1 MHSESVTVFVGNTEY
16 RPDTRVVQVLLD
28 GEGSL
33 RDMIGGLLELLL
45 WRAIKNRQSGFILI
59 LCLLEQQQKVQ
70 R

>member
-16 RPDTRVVQVLLD
+16 RPNTRVVQVLLD

-45 WRAIKNRQSGFILI
+45 WRAIKTDNQDSY
-59 LCLLEQQQKVQ
+59 
-70 R
+70 